1 MIDILLSY
9 KNVFDTI
16 CINVI
21 LTFSIYATLA
31 AGMFALANIGFMAI
45 GAYVSAILTTHFGF
59 SFISA
64 NVAALL
70 FAGGGAFALGK
81 PVLKLRGDYLAVATI
96 AFGELV
102 RTIVLNAESLTG
114 GALGLNNVPQYTSTW
129 MLALFVLVLAVFFI
143 AVGRTQVGTAIR
155 AIRDDEL
162 VTSSFGVHVTQ
173 YKLVIFIFSS
183 LVAAEAGVL
192 SAHLNYF
199 ISPTEFTFHHEVQ
212 VLAFSI
218 FGGIG
223 HWFGAIIGAGTLTLL
238 PEVLRGIGTYKEF
251 AIGFVILGTI
261 IYRPYGLYSI
271 FASFLQGTARRRQ
284 SNSNHLSDEGVAT
297 PHDSANS

>member
-9 KNVFDTI
+9 KNVFDSI

-59 SFISA
+59 DFISA

-70 FAGGGAFALGK
+70 FAGSGAYCLGK

-96 AFGELV
+96 AFGEII
-102 RTIVLNAESLTG
+102 RTIALNADSLTG
-114 GALGLNNVPQYTSTW
+114 GALGLNNIPQYTSTW
-129 MLALFVLVLAVFFI
+129 MLALFVALLAAFFI
-143 AVGRTQVGTAIR
+143 VVQRTQFGTAIR
-155 AIRDDEL
+155 AIRDDEV
-162 VTSSFGVHVTQ
+162 VTSSFGIHVTR

-183 LVAAEAGVL
+183 IVAAEAGVL

-223 HWFGAIIGAGTLTLL
+223 HWLGAIIGAGTLTLL
-238 PEVLRGIGTYKEF
+238 PEVLREIGTYKEF
-251 AIGFVILGTI
+251 AIGLVILGTI

-271 FASFLQGTARRRQ
+271 IDSLIHRRSRDTHID
-284 SNSNHLSDEGVAT
+284 SKHRTDEGVA
-297 PHDSANS
+297 SSQQ

>member
-1 MIDILLSY
+1 VIDILLSY
-9 KNVFDTI
+9 KNVFDSI

-59 SFISA
+59 DFISA
-64 NVAALL
+64 NVVALL
-70 FAGGGAFALGK
+70 FAGVGAFALGK

-96 AFGELV
+96 AFGEIV
-102 RTIVLNAESLTG
+102 RTIALNAESLTG
-114 GALGLNNVPQYTSTW
+114 GALGLNNVPQYTATW
-129 MLALFVLVLAVFFI
+129 MLALFVLVLAAFFI
-143 AVGRTQVGTAIR
+143 AVQRTQLGTAIR

-162 VTSSFGVHVTQ
+162 VTSSFGIHVTR
-173 YKLVIFIFSS
+173 YKLVIFVFSS

-192 SAHLNYF
+192 SAHLNFF

-212 VLAFSI
+212 VLAFAI

-223 HWFGAIIGAGTLTLL
+223 HWLGAIIGAGTLTLL

-251 AIGFVILGTI
+251 AIGLVILGTI

-271 FASFLQGTARRRQ
+271 IESLLHRGRRAKQ
-284 SNSNHLSDEGVAT
+284 LGSTHQPDEGVAN
-297 PHDSANS
+297 PR